1 MKKYIVSVT
10 VILLLIIVGPI
21 WAFIHFS
28 EWIKE
33 FSTYGQAFT
42 AAVLAFF
49 EVLGIAIGI
58 LLIYFYFRRRAQH
71 QFIFEGFCNE
81 AELLTAEQ
89 KPINLSKLALE
100 ELTSQFQSLYSQL
113 RLYTQRP
120 DQPYIHHGF
129 SRWSKWF
136 PKESSE
142 REDIIF
148 PISGVPYD
156 SNLASVDVWTY
167 LPSED
172 VEKQV
177 NSFKK
182 TLEKMFDSL
191 GTETSSELADSITD
205 VAPKGMASM
214 IKFFDMLISP
224 RIVKSIGYLQYQ
236 SDKIGITIEI
246 VDFREQSCV
255 SLHTFWKDIQSNA
268 SGQPH
273 IDAHDMS
280 WVIPHYMEL
289 LGPAMRWLVLQI
301 WGQKVS
307 HKLSR
312 HHLFSF
318 IHHAQKQSE
327 REKQKIVMYY
337 LLGALYYSSG
347 EQFPALHAPFFFQT
361 AAHYLQKA
369 VDQKAVEISWWIP
382 RFCLANIY
390 RQQFKQE
397 EHEDRREKLFQKSIQ
412 YYDEAD
418 NAYGRDAQKE
428 LLIEGRILINEAKAI
443 VESGYGDSISPLIS
457 NVKRMRNIDILK
469 EGIVEG
475 RLEKKLPATFFDKK
489 QAAES
494 IRLLYDFAALY
505 EMTYVEYVG
514 IKDARQKAWRYLAY
528 SLARAQLYHTD
539 SSLLEKVK
547 TDPDFQLMR
556 EENEAKILSSMIDE
570 IVKHF
575 ANKTLLLKRD
585 ECKFIRV
592 VDDIIKEIDNKFG

>member
-1 MKKYIVSVT
+1 MKKYIVSVA

-28 EWIKE
+28 EWIIKY
-33 FSTYGQAFT
+33 STYGQAFT

-71 QFIFEGFCNE
+71 KFIFEGFCNE

-120 DQPYIHHGF
+120 DQPHIHHGF

-136 PKESSE
+136 PREFSE
-142 REDIIF
+142 REDIISS
-148 PISGVPYD
+148 ISGVSYD
-156 SNLASVDVWTY
+156 SSLASVDVWTY

-177 NSFKK
+177 NSFKE
-182 TLEKMFDSL
+182 TLGKMFDSL

-214 IKFFDMLISP
+214 VKFFDMLISP

-246 VDFREQSCV
+246 IDLREQSCV
-255 SLHTFWKDIQSNA
+255 SLHTFWKDIQSDA
-268 SGQPH
+268 PGQPH
-273 IDAHDMS
+273 IDANDMS
-280 WVIPHYMEL
+280 WVMPHYIEL
-289 LGPAMRWLVLQI
+289 LGPTMRWLVLQI

-327 REKQKIVMYY
+327 REKQKIIMYY

-347 EQFPALHAPFFFQT
+347 EQFPAIHAPFFFQT

-390 RQQFKQE
+390 YIQFKQE
-397 EHEDRREKLFQKSIQ
+397 KHEEIREKLFQKSIQ
-412 YYDEAD
+412 YYEEAYS
-418 NAYGRDAQKE
+418 ASGRETQKDP
-428 LLIEGRILINEAKAI
+428 LIEGRILVNEAKAI
-443 VESGYGDSISPLIS
+443 VEGGYGDSISPLMS
-457 NVKRMRNIDILK
+457 NVAMKRNVDILR
-469 EGIVEG
+469 EIVEG
-475 RLEKKLPATFFDKK
+475 RLEKKFPATFFDKK
-489 QAAES
+489 QADTS

-505 EMTYVEYVG
+505 EMSYVEYVG
-514 IKDARQKAWRYLAY
+514 ITGARQKAWRYLTY
-528 SLARAQLYHTD
+528 SLARAQLHHTD
-539 SSLLEKVK
+539 SEDLLEKVK
-547 TDPDFQLMR
+547 IDPDFQLMR
-556 EENEAKILSSMIDE
+556 EENETKILPFMIDE
-570 IVKHF
+570 ILKQF
-575 ANKTLLLKRD
+575 INKTLLLKRD
-585 ECKFIRV
+585 ECEFVRV
-592 VDDIIKEIDNKFG
+592 VDDIVKEIDNKFS